1 MISNNQKMTIAAQ
14 IYYVFVNLFFP
25 PLFLYAGDGLTDSL
39 RGLSSNE
46 VISFICLC
54 LLAVIWSCD
63 SSKNQKYHY
72 FGLCKQGWKIVK
84 LALEINE
91 HGITPPLSFSVLALL
106 CVHMSLSSLYL
117 MICTCQIAAQSSYHN
132 PYAFLPFCDI
142 LQFLHEILYRG
153 IISHCY
159 PSRPGSGIF
168 LLDIL
173 WTLILMC

>member
-54 LLAVIWSCD
+54 LLTVIWSCG
-63 SSKNQKYHY
+63 SPKNQKNHY

-84 LALEINE
+84 LAPEINE
-91 HGITPPLSFSVLALL
+91 HGITPPRLFLFW
-106 CVHMSLSSLYL
+106 LYYVC
-117 MICTCQIAAQSSYHN
+117 I
-132 PYAFLPFCDI
+132 
-142 LQFLHEILYRG
+142 
-153 IISHCY
+153 
-159 PSRPGSGIF
+159 
-168 LLDIL
+168 
-173 WTLILMC
+173 